1 MKKYR
6 NLPMKEM
13 QAATGGGLNKFG
25 KCAAGTFG
33 GMFTGMGTL
42 GLAGSAIGPA
52 GTVIGGT
59 YGALGGA
66 LTGAAASC

>member
-1 MKKYR
+1 MDNKR
-6 NLPMKEM
+6 VLSTKEI
-13 QAATGGGLNKFG
+13 QNITGGGLSNFG

-52 GTVIGGT
+52 GTVLGGT